1 MLISFWDFEVL
12 ATTWGHLSR
21 LIPRG
26 QKKTE
31 HVPQILVGAGGKS
44 QWWSPY
50 PGFWGRSPQK
60 TWFTEDEQWA
70 RHEWKVRATDYGQED
85 CAVTNHHIP
94 THVYTRFRIAVIM
107 MFDFQ
112 IQNLCLLTYKN
123 ETRLGPLNGLSF
135 VSWWCLGV
143 FGWRSSRSLARYL
156 WCIWCCLMKSSY
168 LLL

>member
-1 MLISFWDFEVL
+1 MFISFWDFEVL

-50 PGFWGRSPQK
+50 PGFWGPSPQK

-70 RHEWKVRATDYGQED
+70 RHEWRVRPLTMVKKTVQSQTIIYLYMSR
-85 CAVTNHHIP
+85 
-94 THVYTRFRIAVIM
+94 HV
-107 MFDFQ
+107 
-112 IQNLCLLTYKN
+112 LELPLL
-123 ETRLGPLNGLSF
+123 
-135 VSWWCLGV
+135 WCLIFKYKICV
-143 FGWRSSRSLARYL
+143 FWHTKMKHGLVL
-156 WCIWCCLMKSSY
+156 WMAFPLSPGDVWGFLGEGPADH
-168 LLL
+168 